1 VRWDK
6 NNLKIIRLLLERRPN
21 FAMYGGVRFGGTLTI
36 DDAFARGFDHVAL
49 CLGAGR
55 PTIVAMENG
64 LAHGVRQ
71 ASDFLMALQL
81 TGAAKSDSVAN
92 LTVRLPIVVIG
103 GGLTAIDTATEAL
116 AYYPVQVEK
125 FLARYE
131 RLKAALGYD
140 VIHWDDDEAA
150 IAAEFVAHAKALR
163 NERAA
168 AAKEGRL
175 PRLAALLE
183 SWGGAT
189 VVYRRP
195 EAEKSRPPGRAGS
208 GDASRTNHSSGGR
221 HPAEY
226 SARPRRFDQCA
237 AGRKVFSGIQR
248 ERPSGAAGAYE
259 QTSHGARADE

>member
-1 VRWDK
+1 MR
-6 NNLKIIRLLLERRPN
+6 
-21 FAMYGGVRFGGTLTI
+21 
-36 DDAFARGFDHVAL
+36 
-49 CLGAGR
+49 
-55 PTIVAMENG
+55 
-64 LAHGVRQ
+64 
-71 ASDFLMALQL
+71 S
-81 TGAAKSDSVAN
+81 GAAKSDSVAN

-131 RLKAALGYD
+131 RLKAALGCD

-168 AAKEGRL
+168 AAKEGRP

-189 VVYRRP
+189 VVYRRRLVESP
-195 EAEKSRPPGRAGS
+195 SYTLNHEEVEKAMQEGIAFAENLAPEAVELDTNGHAAAAEAEKSRPPGRAGN
-208 GDASRTNHSSGGR
+208 GDTNGTNHSGGGR

-248 ERPSGAAGAYE
+248 ERPSGTAGAYE
-259 QTSHGARADE
+259 QTSHGAHADE